1 MLPLALGP
9 SYTRA
14 MIQTLVVPEAERKNI
29 SPRRSIPGSA
39 QPMTAATAK
48 RALAKAKLTTG
59 GVGGKSYVEVFRA
72 GMAKGEPAR
81 AELMERALAFLAD
94 PTVDAL
100 VAADI
105 ETLAAAEV
113 VLRRTAHG
121 VPFVGIVG
129 ALRSIDDAVA
139 TLHRSTFHTLDAGS
153 GGWTT
158 AVWLADH
165 DAAQFRDRPAT
176 SHWLPL
182 RHAIAAAPPD
192 LYGRA
197 MGMAG
202 DLRAQAPL
210 RRRAPLAYVFPD
222 EPWADEDLVAAESEA
237 LAAGSTWLV
246 HSLRANYTYLLSA
259 ARDALAILR
268 AIRHEPRLLAEHGLD
283 LAHVLPSADMIA
295 LCTELLPLL
304 LKKPPHGPL
313 LKTPPRAVAAIL
325 TYIRT
330 PEAAAALAPYAAHPV
345 LAPLVLGFFRDAP
358 ELAPKDTAGKGAAAV
373 ARVVAR
379 KTQPGAVSIGEAP
392 PVLRDRPW
400 RPAKGKKVT
409 APEPIVDLPTLG
421 LELERVELP
430 LHIPQNGSQR
440 GRTIRPM
447 TPEEHAAW
455 RKEADEALQKATY
468 LCADFGLIRLGG
480 APPTFEYAQVPDEDC
495 IWAWNTGK
503 ASLRGTA
510 LELVARHGLAVVPG
524 FTQKDW
530 LRWLGT
536 YDDGDEY
543 LRAAQCLISPRIAPR
558 MARVAARRKQYRRVA
573 LQWLG
578 AHAELAALGL
588 VPDAVG
594 PSGEAKDDAEEALRF
609 LALSG
614 HRPRVSA
621 AAARYGEPAS
631 AVLEAL
637 LDRDPLAIDVAA
649 PKPPPF
655 LRLAELP
662 PVALVSGGHLD
673 DDARA
678 ALVEML
684 QVSPADPPYPGIALV
699 RQACTAESLGAFAL
713 ELLELWVLGDAPGRH
728 DWMLAAIVHFPSVA
742 SERRISALAREW
754 ARKNQEKAKR
764 ACGTLAALGE
774 DAPLMHLTHIA
785 ETTRFD
791 ALRTLATEL
800 VRGAADARGLTQD
813 ELGDRTVPDLGLDAD
828 GTVTLSYGARQFRV
842 SLDETLRPRVFER
855 LPSGALGPPSTTPP
869 RPTKTDDA
877 EAAKAAR
884 ERFDAL
890 RADLEAIADRQ
901 RQRLERAMGDARSW
915 TAADFEARL
924 AHHPLLG
931 HLAKRVVWVATSAG
945 AANTFRVAEDGS
957 LADVEDRTFS
967 LAEDARVRLAHP
979 AIDALDA
986 WATLFADYTI
996 LQPFEQLARTVFR
1009 CTPAEA
1015 GTEQLERT
1023 AGIPVAA
1030 RRALGILES
1039 RGFRREDAGYV
1050 GAFIRTLRT
1059 TDGTVV
1065 VARLPLEPG
1074 FEIRDLRGEDEQ
1086 ITGATSLATL
1096 EGTPAAWGAL
1106 TPLAFSEL
1114 VRAVEALRAS

>member
-1 MLPLALGP
+1 
-9 SYTRA
+9 
-14 MIQTLVVPEAERKNI
+14 MIQTLVVPEAVRKNI
-29 SPRRSIPGSA
+29 SPRRAIPGSA

-48 RALAKAKLTTG
+48 RLIPKLQLRAESARIYRKGIASASGANAALQTEALALLEGPREEGLRAATI
-59 GVGGKSYVEVFRA
+59 EV
-72 GMAKGEPAR
+72 
-81 AELMERALAFLAD
+81 
-94 PTVDAL
+94 
-100 VAADI
+100 
-105 ETLAAAEV
+105 LAAAEV
-113 VLRRTAHG
+113 LGARATRSVELL
-121 VPFVGIVG
+121 GIVA
-129 ALRSIDDAVA
+129 ALRGVEDATRVMGA
-139 TLHRSTFHTLDAGS
+139 AAALDLTAAS
-153 GGWTT
+153 AGWTT
-158 AVWLADH
+158 AVWLERADSVNPYSV
-165 DAAQFRDRPAT
+165 ARWTA
-176 SHWLPL
+176 L
-182 RHAIAAAPPD
+182 RHALCAASAPSYEVAAAI
-192 LYGRA
+192 A
-197 MGMAG
+197 SV
-202 DLRAQAPL
+202 LRRGASLP
-210 RRRAPLAYVFPD
+210 RRAPLAFVFPD
-222 EPWADEDLVAAESEA
+222 EPWSNVDFLESRAATNPSDYRF
-237 LAAGSTWLV
+237 LFT
-246 HSLRANYTYLLSA
+246 SA
-259 ARDALAILR
+259 SDAKL
-268 AIRHEPRLLAEHGLD
+268 LLAEARREPFAFAERALD
-283 LAHVLPSADMIA
+283 VAHVVPAADMIA
-295 LCTELLPLL
+295 LCTDLLPLL
-304 LKKPPHGPL
+304 LKKPPYGPL

-345 LAPLVLGFFRDAP
+345 LVPLVLGFFRDAP

-379 KTQPGAVSIGEAP
+379 KTQPGAVRIGDAP

-400 RPAKGKKVT
+400 RPAKGKKVR
-409 APEPIVDLPTLG
+409 AAEPIGELPVLG

-430 LHIPQNGSQR
+430 RRIPQNESQR

-455 RKEADEALQKATY
+455 RKEADEAVQKATY
-468 LCADFGLIRLGG
+468 LCADFGLVTVGG
-480 APPTFEYAQVPDEDC
+480 ARPTYQYTQVPDEDC
-495 IWAWNTGK
+495 VWAWNTGK
-503 ASLRGTA
+503 AGLRGTA

-524 FTQKDW
+524 LVRKDW
-530 LRWLGT
+530 IRWLGS
-536 YDDGDEY
+536 YDDGADHF
-543 LRAAQCLISPRIAPR
+543 RAAQALVSPRIAPL
-558 MARVAARRKQYRRVA
+558 MARIAARRKKYRAAA
-573 LQWLG
+573 LAWLG

-594 PSGEAKDDAEEALRF
+594 AKGEARDDAEEALRF

-614 HRPRVSA
+614 HRPQVRA
-621 AAARYGEPAS
+621 AAERYGEPAS
-631 AVLEAL
+631 AAIQAL

-662 PVALVSGGHLD
+662 PVALVGGGHLD

-684 QVSPADPPYPGIALV
+684 QISPADPPYPGIALV
-699 RQACTAESLGAFAL
+699 RQACTAESLGAFAF
-713 ELLELWVLGDAPGRH
+713 ELLEQWVLGDAPGRH

-774 DAPLMHLTHIA
+774 DASLMHLTHIA

-813 ELGDRTVPDLGLDAD
+813 ELGDRTVPDLGLGAD

-842 SLDETLRPRVFER
+842 LLDETLRPRVQEQ
-855 LPSGALGPPSTTPP
+855 LADGALGAPTTTPP
-869 RPTKTDDA
+869 RPTKADDA

-890 RADLEAIADRQ
+890 RADLEAVADRQ
-901 RQRLERAMGDARSW
+901 RQRLERAVGDARSW

-924 AHHPLLG
+924 ARHPLLG
-931 HLAKRVVWVATSAG
+931 HLARRLVWVATTPGG
-945 AANTFRVAEDGS
+945 ASTAFRVAEDGS

-967 LAEDARVRLAHP
+967 LAADARVRLAHP
-979 AIDALDA
+979 ATDVLDA
-986 WATLFADYTI
+986 WATLFADYRI
-996 LQPFEQLARTVFR
+996 LQPFEQLGRALFR
-1009 CTPAEA
+1009 CTSVEG
-1015 GTEQLERT
+1015 GTDTLERT
-1023 AGIPVAA
+1023 AGIRVAA

-1050 GAFIRTLRT
+1050 GAFIRTLHT
-1059 TDGTVV
+1059 TDGTEV

-1074 FEIRDLRGEDEQ
+1074 FEVQDLRSEDEQ
-1086 ITGATSLATL
+1086 TTGAASLATL
-1096 EGTPAAWGAL
+1096 EGTPVAWGAL
-1106 TPLAFSEL
+1106 TPLAFSEV

>member
-1 MLPLALGP
+1 
-9 SYTRA
+9 
-14 MIQTLVVPEAERKNI
+14 MIQTLVVPEAVRKNI

-48 RALAKAKLTTG
+48 RLLAKAKLTG
-59 GVGGKSYVEVFRA
+59 GIGGKSYVKVFRA
-72 GMAKGEPAR
+72 GMAKAEPAR
-81 AELMERALAFLAD
+81 AELMERALAFLAE
-94 PTVDAL
+94 PTVDTLA
-100 VAADI
+100 AADI

-121 VPFVGIVG
+121 VPFVGVVG
-129 ALRSIDDAVA
+129 VLRSIDDAVA
-139 TLHRSTFHTLDAGS
+139 TLHRSTFHALTAAN

-165 DAAQFRDRPAT
+165 DASQFRDRPAIDQ
-176 SHWLPL
+176 WLAL
-182 RHAIAAAPPD
+182 RHAIAAAPAET
-192 LYGRA
+192 YGRA
-197 MGMAG
+197 VRVAG
-202 DLRAQAPL
+202 DFRAQAPL

-222 EPWADEDLVAAESEA
+222 EPWADEDLVAAESETQSQHA
-237 LAAGSTWLV
+237 S
-246 HSLRANYTYLLSA
+246 YTYLLA
-259 ARDALAILR
+259 AAQEAPTILQV
-268 AIRHEPRLLAEHGLD
+268 IGKEPRLLAEYGLD
-283 LAHVLPSADMIA
+283 VAHVLPPDDLIA
-295 LCTELLPLL
+295 LCIELLPAL

-330 PEAAAALAPYAAHPV
+330 PKAAAALAPYAAHPV

-358 ELAPKDTAGKGAAAV
+358 ELAPKDAAGKGAAAV
-373 ARVVAR
+373 ARVVAK
-379 KTQPGAVSIGEAP
+379 KTQPSAVSIGEAP

-400 RPAKGKKVT
+400 RPAKGKKT
-409 APEPIVDLPTLG
+409 GAPTPLVDLPLLG
-421 LELERVELP
+421 LELERVDLP
-430 LHIPQNGSQR
+430 PHIPQNGSQR
-440 GRTIRPM
+440 GRRIRPM

-455 RKEADEALQKATY
+455 REDADAAVQKSTY

-480 APPTFEYAQVPDEDC
+480 TPPTFEHAQVPDHDC
-495 IWAWNTGK
+495 IWAWNTGT

-530 LRWLGT
+530 LRWLGS

-543 LRAAQCLISPRIAPR
+543 LRAAQCLVSPRMAPR
-558 MARVAARRKQYRRVA
+558 MARIAARRKQYRRVA
-573 LQWLG
+573 LHWLG
-578 AHAELAALGL
+578 AHADVAAYGL

-614 HRPRVSA
+614 HRPLVA
-621 AAARYGEPAS
+621 AAATRYGEPAF
-631 AVLEAL
+631 AAIEAL

-684 QVSPADPPYPGIALV
+684 QISPADPPYPGIARV
-699 RQACTAESLGAFAL
+699 RQVCTAESLGSFGL
-713 ELLELWVLGDAPGRH
+713 EVLEQWVLGDAPGRH
-728 DWMLAAIVHFPSVA
+728 DWMLAAIVHFPSIE
-742 SERRISALAREW
+742 SERRIAGLAREW

-764 ACGTLAALGE
+764 ACGTLAALGG

-800 VRGAADARGLTQD
+800 VRGAADTRGLTQD

-828 GTVTLSYGARQFRV
+828 GTVALSYGTRQFRV
-842 SLDETLRPRVFER
+842 SLDETLRPRVSER

-924 AHHPLLG
+924 ARHPLLG
-931 HLAKRVVWVATSAG
+931 HLAKRLVWVATTSAG
-945 AANTFRVAEDGS
+945 AGNTFRVAEDGS
-957 LADVEDRTFS
+957 FADAEDRSFS
-967 LAEDARVRLAHP
+967 LAEGARVRLAHP
-979 AIDALDA
+979 AVEQLDA

-996 LQPFEQLARTVFR
+996 LQPFEQLGRTVFR
-1009 CTPAEA
+1009 CAPAEA
-1015 GTEQLERT
+1015 GTEKLERT
-1023 AGIPVAA
+1023 AGIRVAA

-1050 GAFIRTLRT
+1050 GAFIRTLQT
-1059 TDGTVV
+1059 TDGTEV

-1074 FEIRDLRGEDEQ
+1074 FEIQDLRSEREQ
-1086 ITGATSLATL
+1086 TTGATSLATR
-1096 EGTPAAWGAL
+1096 EGSPVAWGAL